1 MLPTNTQANLLVN
14 SDKPPFYDAK
24 IRKAMVLAIDRDSLP
39 HIVAEATSRIGGAM
53 LPLPE
58 GRWGMPADFLA
69 TVAGYGADHEK
80 ARAEGRKIMS
90 ELGYSADKPLRIKG
104 STRKIPTYR
113 DQAVILI
120 DHLKQVYIQGE
131 LEPLDT
137 AVWYNRMARK
147 DFTVGLNVQGVG
159 IDDPDVVFYE
169 TFSCGSE
176 RNYTNYG
183 SPEVEKLFE
192 QQSRM
197 TDNEAR
203 HKLVWEIDKKVQEEG
218 G

>member
-1 MLPTNTQANLLVN
+1 M
-14 SDKPPFYDAK
+14 
-24 IRKAMVLAIDRDSLP
+24 
-39 HIVAEATSRIGGAM
+39 G
-53 LPLPE
+53 
-58 GRWGMPADFLA
+58 
-69 TVAGYGADHEK
+69 
-80 ARAEGRKIMS
+80 
-90 ELGYSADKPLRIKG
+90 ELGYSADKPLRIKC
-104 STRKIPTYR
+104 STSNIPTYR

-176 RNYTNYG
+176 RNSTNYA
-183 SPEVEKLFE
+183 SPEVHNLFE
-192 QQSRM
+192 QQPCLPA
-197 TDNEAR
+197 THDG
-203 HKLVWEIDKKVQEEG
+203 H
-218 G
+218 